1 VRRLLFFSIAV
12 AIIALVGPP
21 LAQSGPVG
29 EGVKAPKGGLNPQI
43 TRRGMG
49 LGGAA
54 TLLIRLYDPKTV
66 TTVAGGVE
74 SLGTL
79 PPQGFV
85 KGAIRSAGL
94 KTEQGEITVY
104 LSPEW
109 YLHEHKIYLTFGDK
123 VEVTGSKVIV
133 GGQPAVIAKD
143 LKVGDKTL
151 TLRTDQGLPVWR
163 SIPSSGGA
171 PVRSP

>member
-1 VRRLLFFSIAV
+1 VKRLLGLSTAI
-12 AIIALVGPP
+12 AIIALVVPV
-21 LAQSGPVG
+21 LAQSGPG
-29 EGVKAPKGGLNPQI
+29 GGSETSAEGAQKARI
-43 TRRGMG
+43 ARRGMG

-54 TLLIRLYDPKTV
+54 ALLIRLYDPKTV

-85 KGAIRSAGL
+85 PGAIRSVGL
-94 KTEQGEITVY
+94 KTEQGKITAY

-109 YLHEHKIYLTFGDK
+109 YLNAHKIFLTFRDQ
-123 VEVTGSKVIV
+123 VEVTGSQAMVA
-133 GGQPAVIAKD
+133 GEPAVIAKV

-151 TLRTDQGLPVWR
+151 TLRNDQGLPVWR
-163 SIPSSGGA
+163 SIPASGGT
-171 PVRSP
+171 PLKSY